1 MSDLSMLLDMGF
13 EKEKAEMGLKKGG
26 NLTGAIDWLEK
37 NAEKSIEDLKADE
50 AADIEVN
57 GPALQPGEEARS
69 LVCND
74 CGKKFRSTAQ
84 AEYHAS
90 KTEHTNFAESTEE
103 VKPLTEE
110 EKAAKL
116 AELRQKAAERKAG
129 QSDQDKLER
138 KRNEQ
143 IRMKST
149 KEQSD

>member
-26 NLTGAIDWLEK
+26 NCPYNHNISDTNTAVVTGAIDWLEK

-129 QSDQDKLER
+129 
-138 KRNEQ
+138 
-143 IRMKST
+143 
-149 KEQSD
+149 